1 MKTSGKSV
9 STTGTCNVP
18 AALEKIARQVQPAL
32 LSDWLARYGIDS
44 GDYKRVAASH
54 CVTGEPQLSMPKTR
68 QE

>member
-1 MKTSGKSV
+1 
-9 STTGTCNVP
+9 VP